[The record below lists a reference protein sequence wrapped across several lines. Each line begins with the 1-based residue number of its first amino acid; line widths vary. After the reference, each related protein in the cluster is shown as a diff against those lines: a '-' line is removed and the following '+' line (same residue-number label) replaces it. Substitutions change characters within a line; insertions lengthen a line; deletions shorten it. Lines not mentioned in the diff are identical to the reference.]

1 MERREFLGNVGA
13 TEPVSA
19 ASAEE
24 PAVKSRD
31 AMRHLLDL
39 ITSAQAAYLGPHFN
53 ITTADDIAEGQRLI
67 AHLLETGLH
76 FWLEADPERPVFKP
90 YVTTTRKVLGDNPD
104 ALYFFAPIRD
114 DREYRIRGNLAGATF
129 TSFTVETGSG
139 EGRAAT
145 GSSAAIDDS
154 EMLVERDGSFEI
166 HVGGS
171 RPARGNW
178 LKLEPGAGQIT
189 SRHFFESRSCVAAD
203 PTVRI
208 PLRIEPLDPPQ
219 TPSFGGDEAIARQ
232 LGYVANFVAEH
243 LALSIREPGS
253 RAELP
258 WVSTVPNQFNAP
270 SQWQS
275 ETGYG
280 NLHAWYATAPFML
293 GPGES
298 LVIESRFPPCRFA
311 NLVLWNR
318 FMQTFDY
325 TTKPASINRKQ
336 ITYRDD
342 GSFQLILAAE
352 DPGEPNWLST
362 EGRPFGMM
370 YWRWLLPTE
379 APPTPETSVIKR

>member
-1 MERREFLGNVGA
+1 VERREFVSNVE
-13 TEPVSA
+13 EPVA
-19 ASAEE
+19 
-24 PAVKSRD
+24 KSRD
-31 AMRHLLDL
+31 AMQHLLDL
-39 ITSAQAAYLGPHFN
+39 VASAQATYLTPHFN
-53 ITTADDIAEGQRLI
+53 ITSADDIAEGQRLI
-67 AHLLETGLH
+67 AHVLETGLH

-90 YVTTTRKVLGDNPD
+90 YVTTTRKLLGDNPD
-104 ALYFFAPIRD
+104 ALYYFAPIRD

-129 TSFTVETGSG
+129 TSFTVETGSA
-139 EGRAAT
+139 EGHAAT
-145 GSSAAIDDS
+145 GSSAAIDDT

-166 HVGGS
+166 HVGRT

-178 LKLEPGAGQIT
+178 LPLEHGAGQIT

-203 PTVRI
+203 PSVRI
-208 PLRIEPLDPPQ
+208 PLRIEPLDPPAA
-219 TPSFGGDEAIARQ
+219 PAFAGDEAIARR

-243 LALSIREPGS
+243 LAMSIPEPAS
-253 RAELP
+253 RVGRS

-280 NLHAWYATAPFML
+280 NLHAWYAMAPFVL
-293 GPGES
+293 GDGEA

-318 FMQTFDY
+318 FLQTFDY
-325 TTKPASINRKQ
+325 ATHPASINRRQ
-336 ITYRDD
+336 ISYRDD
-342 GSFQLILAAE
+342 GSFRLILAAE

-362 EGRPFGMM
+362 EGRPFGLM

-379 APPTPETSVIKR
+379 APPTPVTHVIRR